1 MQKEFMPEDTKV
13 GQIQE
18 WLDYCSEDYVCTLM
32 IYREALKHEFDD
44 PKQWELR
51 EIGDI
56 LNNSIEG
63 WSKGPQHR
71 FEKYGPQRSWKRNE
85 PSGGFIKVP
94 DDTELPFR

>member
-1 MQKEFMPEDTKV
+1 
-13 GQIQE
+13 
-18 WLDYCSEDYVCTLM
+18 M

-71 FEKYGPQRSWKRNE
+71 FEKYGPQRNWKRNE
-85 PSGGFIKVP
+85 PSGGYIKVP
-94 DDTELPFR
+94 DDTELPFQ

>member
-1 MQKEFMPEDTKV
+1 MPEDTKV

-32 IYREALKHEFDD
+32 IYRETLKHEFDD

-71 FEKYGPQRSWKRNE
+71 FEKYGPQRSWKRSE
-85 PSGGFIKVP
+85 SSGGFIKVP
-94 DDTELPFR
+94 DDSELPFQ